1 MSHRLKES
9 EGTKRTDRNESK
21 IRSRSSTEKPDTEDK
36 EDRMPQ
42 RHSEG
47 DIQTQS
53 PESIWERARE
63 SDSNSSSPGN
73 KGSFAD
79 MDQSVDNI
87 IKGFE
92 KGANKAKVPDHS
104 KDDDDDNTSGHA
116 SQKNTE

>member
-1 MSHRLKES
+1 MSHRLEEN
-9 EGTKRTDRNESK
+9 EGTKRTNHNESK
-21 IRSRSSTEKPDTEDK
+21 TRRTFSTVKPNAEDK
-36 EDRMPQ
+36 EDNMSQ
-42 RHSEG
+42 RQTEG

-53 PESIWERARE
+53 PESIWQAARE
-63 SDSNSSSPGN
+63 SDSSSSSPGD

-87 IKGFE
+87 IKGIE

-104 KDDDDDNTSGHA
+104 KDDDDNTSGHV

>member
-1 MSHRLKES
+1 MKASHVPIVMSQRPVADLLLKSLIQKTKKIGYRKDTLKATFKHRVLS
-9 EGTKRTDRNESK
+9 LSG
-21 IRSRSSTEKPDTEDK
+21 
-36 EDRMPQ
+36 
-42 RHSEG
+42 
-47 DIQTQS
+47 
-53 PESIWERARE
+53 RARE

-92 KGANKAKVPDHS
+92 KGANKAKVTDHS
-104 KDDDDDNTSGHA
+104 KDDDDNTSGHA

>member
-1 MSHRLKES
+1 MSQRLEES
-9 EGTKRTDRNESK
+9 GGTKRTDRNKSK
-21 IRSRSSTEKPDTEDK
+21 TRSTSSTEKPDTEGK
-36 EDRMPQ
+36 EDGMPQ
-42 RHSEG
+42 GHSEG
-47 DIQTQS
+47 DIQRQS

-92 KGANKAKVPDHS
+92 KGANKAKVTDHS
-104 KDDDDDNTSGHA
+104 KDDDDNTSGHA

>member
-1 MSHRLKES
+1 VKVPKVSIVISQRPVAHLLLKS
-9 EGTKRTDRNESK
+9 LIQKTKK
-21 IRSRSSTEKPDTEDK
+21 IACHKDTLK
-36 EDRMPQ
+36 V
-42 RHSEG
+42 
-47 DIQTQS
+47 TFKQS

-63 SDSNSSSPGN
+63 SDSNSSSPVN

-92 KGANKAKVPDHS
+92 KGANKAKVPDHT
-104 KDDDDDNTSGHA
+104 KGDDNTSGHV

>member
-1 MSHRLKES
+1 MSHRLEKS
-9 EGTKRTDRNESK
+9 EGTKGTDRNESK
-21 IRSRSSTEKPDTEDK
+21 TRRTSSAVKPDAEDK

-53 PESIWERARE
+53 PESIWEGARE

-73 KGSFAD
+73 RGSFAD
-79 MDQSVDNI
+79 MDHSVDNI
-87 IKGFE
+87 IEGFE